1 MVIMSLVFSRELN
14 KTAIKDP
21 RLISMMDPPPFQK
34 IGCPDVNLTTFGG
47 YIMSPKYPKNYP
59 NETTKNYSIEVD
71 PGFVVKLKFL
81 DFEVETSMFG
91 CDYDSVTGN
100 ALILTYYTLTRFVI
114 EFSVYDSD
122 GSELTELCGY
132 DNPPPIISSDNTMTV
147 VFKSDSAL
155 TMRGFKAMYEQI
167 GNRYI

>member
-14 KTAIKDP
+14 KTIIKDP
-21 RLISMMDPPPFQK
+21 RSISMMDPPPFQK

-59 NETTKNYSIEVD
+59 NETTKNYSIEVE

-100 ALILTYYTLTRFVI
+100 IEILYFYKI
-114 EFSVYDSD
+114 
-122 GSELTELCGY
+122 CHK
-132 DNPPPIISSDNTMTV
+132 IIS
-147 VFKSDSAL
+147 L
-155 TMRGFKAMYEQI
+155 
-167 GNRYI
+167 